1 MSDVSKVVFGN
12 TVVIDLTADTVA
24 AGTLLSG
31 VTAHGKDG
39 ELITGACSFD
49 VDSSSANAS
58 VGEVLAGRTFAAG
71 GSVKTGTMPN
81 NGAVSG
87 YISDRDT
94 PYSIPAGFHDG
105 SGTAAIAA
113 NEAAKIIPENIKKD
127 VTILGVTGTHEGG
140 QAVTAQAKNAV
151 PSVSAQTI
159 LPDTG
164 YDYLS
169 QVTVAAIPYAETPN
183 AAGGVTVTVG

>member
-1 MSDVSKVVFGN
+1 MQPGKPKKLIIFTDSGDTIIDEATQVYDGKGIVTRADFIPGADDVLKALYEEGYR
-12 TVVIDLTADTVA
+12 IALVA
-24 AGTLLSG
+24 
-31 VTAHGKDG
+31 DG
-39 ELITGACSFD
+39 EWDSFQN
-49 VDSSSANAS
+49 VYRENGLGYCFETWTVSEI
-58 VGEVLAGRTFAAG
+58 VGEQKPSFKMFDDAMEKMKLSEKDKPFIVMIG
-71 GSVKTGTMPN
+71 N
-81 NGAVSG
+81 
-87 YISDRDT
+87 
-94 PYSIPAGFHDG
+94 
-105 SGTAAIAA
+105 
-113 NEAAKIIPENIKKD
+113 NIKKD